1 MKLEKE
7 IKKTIIK
14 TIEVPLGRI
23 EKMEGGIMRALIT
36 AEIPDADGDVV
47 VVKGMSWPRYNET
60 NPLPVLSSH
69 LRKLPDG
76 KPPQV
81 GFAKVIYAGTAVI
94 KGESVPAVFMEWE
107 WLDTELAREWRQVAE
122 KAGRLSFSIGASVTE
137 AETIEKNGKIEG
149 FRYLVTELTEVS
161 VVSLPAN
168 PVALSIKAERETDEQ
183 EEQMN
188 MEQINILIERFDRI
202 EAALTDSASA
212 IDAIENRLDEI
223 VTTKT
228 AEANETDEPGE
239 STPDQSDIEL
249 DKQLMEILSKVK
261 NMKNREYIENGNTGD
276 TKQPEQGE

>member
-107 WLDTELAREWRQVAE
+107 EIVS
-122 KAGRLSFSIGASVTE
+122 K
-137 AETIEKNGKIEG
+137 
-149 FRYLVTELTEVS
+149 LVNTAMSENDEVS
-161 VVSLPAN
+161 LRAISELFNRAFGKPVSRSN
-168 PVALSIKAERETDEQ
+168 VDI
-183 EEQMN
+183 
-188 MEQINILIERFDRI
+188 
-202 EAALTDSASA
+202 
-212 IDAIENRLDEI
+212 
-223 VTTKT
+223 TTK
-228 AEANETDEPGE
+228 
-239 STPDQSDIEL
+239 SDVEVAI
-249 DKQLMEILSKVK
+249 KV
-261 NMKNREYIENGNTGD
+261 
-276 TKQPEQGE
+276 